1 MRPPE
6 MIIKVNITKTIL
18 STSDKLTKKNQLK
31 NDTKSKLKQRKTINK
46 DVELEYLNTKNESKT
61 ELLNQNVIY

>member
-6 MIIKVNITKTIL
+6 MIIKVNITKKIL
-18 STSDKLTKKNQLK
+18 STSDKLTQKNQLK